1 MDRYDGSRV
10 IDPPF
15 SSIEKGEVEHC
26 AVTKYSDERVT
37 DSAFT
42 IKSEREK
49 LLKSQPYVPQRYDED
64 HDRILV
70 RALLLIFGL
79 IVAAVVILLL

>member
-26 AVTKYSDERVT
+26 AVTKYSDERVP

-42 IKSEREK
+42 IKSEREW
-49 LLKSQPYVPQRYDED
+49 LLKSQPYVPQRYDEE
-64 HDRILV
+64 HKGKLV

-79 IVAAVVILLL
+79 VLAVVLVFLL